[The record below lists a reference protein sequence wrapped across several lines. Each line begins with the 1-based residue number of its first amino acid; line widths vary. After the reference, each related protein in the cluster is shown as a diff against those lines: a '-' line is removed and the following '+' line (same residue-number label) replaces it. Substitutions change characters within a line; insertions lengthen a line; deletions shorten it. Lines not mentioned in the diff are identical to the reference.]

1 MDETPRRSAG
11 EGIASGELRSAGTYS
26 VDGRADLEIGEG
38 WRSTSTLSGAAHL
51 RCFDDRHERSSDMIS
66 IASQASSTT
75 APAGASAL
83 SPAIARALLALV
95 IAAAF
100 TGGLLATGRE
110 ASASAIALAGADLT
124 HLLRAMALLKA
135 LMTAG
140 MVAAVMWRLGS
151 PITWAWWAAYALAC
165 AATAAGPGLIWQMSY
180 VGAGALTLHIGL
192 LTALILLWLDP
203 AVGARLAMMIDA
215 WRAKLRSR

>member
-1 MDETPRRSAG
+1 
-11 EGIASGELRSAGTYS
+11 
-26 VDGRADLEIGEG
+26 
-38 WRSTSTLSGAAHL
+38 
-51 RCFDDRHERSSDMIS
+51 MIS

-95 IAAAF
+95 IAASFA
-100 TGGLLATGRE
+100 GGLFATGRE

-135 LMTAG
+135 LMAAG
-140 MVAAVMWRLGS
+140 TVAAVMWRLGS
-151 PITWAWWAAYALAC
+151 PVTLARWAAYALAC
-165 AATAAGPGLIWQMSY
+165 AGAAAGPGLIWRMAH
-180 VGAGALTLHIGL
+180 VGAGALTFYVGL
-192 LTALILLWLDP
+192 LGALILLWRDP
-203 AVGARLAMMIDA
+203 AVGARLAMIVDA